1 GLDEGETSASSGE
14 ETSGETG
21 EEGPPNLAANP
32 GFETNTTGWQP
43 WGGATLTRSN
53 LQAHSGSYA
62 GLVAN
67 RTMNWESAVY
77 SILDIVEPGESYDI
91 SIWARL
97 SGTAASA
104 SQLTVNTTCAGE
116 AAGFT
121 QIASQALVD
130 TEWRQLSGTYV
141 VPDDCT
147 LEALNV
153 YVDNVA
159 VGASYFI
166 DDLSVTLRPPPVNLI
181 ANPDFEVDASGWFGF
196 GSAA

>member
-1 GLDEGETSASSGE
+1 
-14 ETSGETG
+14 
-21 EEGPPNLAANP
+21 
-32 GFETNTTGWQP
+32 
-43 WGGATLTRSN
+43 
-53 LQAHSGSYA
+53 
-62 GLVAN
+62 

-121 QIASQALVD
+121 QIASRGLVD
-130 TEWRQLSGTYV
+130 TEGRQLSGTYI

-166 DDLSVTLRPPPVNLI
+166 DDLSVTLRPPPVSLP
-181 ANPDFEVDASGWFGF
+181 ANPDFGVDASGWFGF
-196 GSAA
+196 GRAAIATTADQFHEGAQSGYSTGRTATWQGPATSLLGILTPGES